1 MFPVVI
7 STYSPFN
14 TPEKTAYLERI
25 PMTDAPQES
34 SHSKYPVLTIVAASE
49 VRRSIASFLVE
60 QKMTVLEAENGAHGL
75 TLFRRNKPAMVLL
88 DLQIPDGAVA
98 EVLPTI
104 VRESP
109 ETPLLVISDQE
120 NIEEIVRALQLGAW
134 DFIPKPA
141 DNPALLRHYIDKA
154 RERAELLRLSQQHQ
168 AQLETEVKQR
178 TTQLEQRLQERE
190 NAFLALTTKIGD
202 HSRQEEETNPLEHTF
217 LQTIIDGVPEPAQLI
232 DPDKRVMLMNQAA
245 RDLLPAGLRES
256 KKPLLCH
263 QTAPYFNAHCSEDLH
278 QCPLAEVKKTGQPVT
293 IVRTR
298 PGEDD
303 EELVCEIRTSPLWNQ
318 DGTLH
323 GILEIF
329 RDFSSDETTKAE
341 LRDHESRLYYLSQH
355 DPLTNLP
362 NRMLFQDR
370 LQMLMAKAQRHKN
383 LVAVLFLDLDRFKKI
398 NETLGHEAGDKVLQE
413 IAGRLQGC
421 LRRSDTVAR
430 LSGDEFGI
438 ILDDIKDSKYV
449 TVVTRNIMEALAKP
463 FLVEEFELVVSTSI
477 GISLYPEDSIDND
490 GLMQCADSAMFRAK
504 ESGRN
509 NYQFYTAGTNTRAF
523 EFLLLENGLRK
534 ALELDELTLY
544 YQPQFDTAANRLIG
558 AEALI
563 RWHHPEKGLIA
574 PGNFIPLAEE
584 TGLIEPIGEWV
595 MRTACA
601 QNKAWQE
608 QGFPPITMAVNVSG
622 RQFRQPDFY
631 GLVTDILAESGLD
644 PRFLELELTESI
656 IVQDVEKNIRIL
668 DRIAGMGIQIAI
680 DDFGT
685 GYSSLSY
692 LRLFPI
698 TRLKIDRSFIKQIH
712 TNPSDAVIVSSIIA
726 LARNMD
732 LQTTAEGVE
741 LEAQLALLHKQ
752 GCFNIQGFLFGKP
765 VPAEEFTRFFGQDRP
780 AP

>member
-1 MFPVVI
+1 MSDP
-7 STYSPFN
+7 SQKPC
-14 TPEKTAYLERI
+14 R
-25 PMTDAPQES
+25 
-34 SHSKYPVLTIVAASE
+34 SKYTILAVVAPGA
-49 VRRSIASFLVE
+49 VRRSITSLLVSRDFS
-60 QKMTVLEAENGAHGL
+60 VLEAENISQYDGIMRKNRPDL
-75 TLFRRNKPAMVLL
+75 VLL
-88 DLQIPDGAVA
+88 DLQITDGDPLEMVQAVTRRS
-98 EVLPTI
+98 L
-104 VRESP
+104 
-109 ETPLLVISDQE
+109 ETPLLVLSDQE
-120 NIEEIVRALQLGAW
+120 HSADAVQALDLGAW
-134 DFIPKPA
+134 GLVAKSA
-141 DNPALLRHYIDKA
+141 DSPALLLHAIDKA
-154 RERAELLRLSQQHQ
+154 RERVELLHLSQQYQ
-168 AQLETEVKQR
+168 TRLAAEVKKR
-178 TTQLEQRLQERE
+178 TIELEQRLDQRE
-190 NAFLALTTKIGD
+190 KACPDPAAAPADNHGPEQKSSSLD
-202 HSRQEEETNPLEHTF
+202 HQF
-217 LQTIIDGVPEPAQLI
+217 LQTIINGMIEPAQLI
-232 DPDKRVMLMNQAA
+232 DLDKRVLLMNQAA
-245 RDLLPAGLRES
+245 RDQLPAELRDQEE
-256 KKPLLCH
+256 LYCY
-263 QTAPYFNAHCSEDLH
+263 QTVPHFSASCSENMH
-278 QCPLAEVKKTGQPVT
+278 QCPLEGIRKTGQPVT
-293 IVRTR
+293 IVRTQ
-298 PGEDD
+298 PGDNG
-303 EELVCEIRTSPLWNQ
+303 EEQVCEIKASPLWSE
-318 DGTLH
+318 DGTLR
-323 GILEIF
+323 GCLEIF
-329 RDFSSDETTKAE
+329 RDQSADEKAKIK
-341 LRDHESRLYYLSQH
+341 LRDDESRLYYLSQH

-463 FLVEEFELVVSTSI
+463 FLVEGFELVVSTSI
-477 GISLYPEDSIDND
+477 GISLYPEDSIDSD

-558 AEALI
+558 AEALV
-563 RWHHPEKGLIA
+563 RWHHPKKGLLA

-608 QGFPPITMAVNVSG
+608 QGLPPITMAVNVSG

-631 GLVTDILAESGLD
+631 GLVTGILAESGLE

-656 IVQDVEKNIRIL
+656 IVQDVEKNISIL
-668 DRIAGMGIQIAI
+668 DRIAEMGIQIAI

-698 TRLKIDRSFIKQIH
+698 TRLKIDRSFISQIH
-712 TNPSDAVIVSSIIA
+712 TNPGDAVIVSSIIA
-726 LARNMD
+726 LARNMN
-732 LQTTAEGVE
+732 LHTTAEGVE
-741 LEAQLALLHKQ
+741 LQAQLALLHKQ

-765 VPAEEFTRFFGQDRP
+765 LPAEEFVRFFGRDRSLS
-780 AP
+780 

>member
-1 MFPVVI
+1 
-7 STYSPFN
+7 
-14 TPEKTAYLERI
+14 
-25 PMTDAPQES
+25 MTDPSQTSCRSSYTVLAVVAPG
-34 SHSKYPVLTIVAASE
+34 KTRL
-49 VRRSIASFLVE
+49 SITSLLVSRNFS
-60 QKMTVLEAENGAHGL
+60 VLEAENSSQYAGIME
-75 TLFRRNKPAMVLL
+75 TNKPDLVLL
-88 DLQIPDGAVA
+88 DLQLPGADPL
-98 EVLPTI
+98 EM
-104 VRESP
+104 VRTLTRDSLQ
-109 ETPLLVISDQE
+109 TPLLVLSDQE
-120 NIEEIVRALQLGAW
+120 HIADALQALRLGAW
-134 DFIPKPA
+134 DLVARSVA
-141 DNPALLRHYIDKA
+141 DSPALLLHAIDKA
-154 RERAELLRLSQQHQ
+154 RERAELLRLSQRYQ
-168 AQLETEVKQR
+168 A
-178 TTQLEQRLQERE
+178 RL
-190 NAFLALTTKIGD
+190 D
-202 HSRQEEETNPLEHTF
+202 EEEKKQGKKKTGPDLATTPADNSGPEENTAPLDHHF
-217 LQTIIDGVPEPAQLI
+217 LQTIIDGLIEPAQLI
-232 DPDKRVMLMNQAA
+232 DLNKKVLMMNQAA
-245 RDLLPAGLRES
+245 RDLLSAE
-256 KKPLLCH
+256 LLEQEELYCY
-263 QTAPYFNAHCSEDLH
+263 QTVPRFSASCSENMH
-278 QCPLAEVKKTGQPVT
+278 QCPLEDVKKTGRPVT
-293 IVRTR
+293 IVQTR
-298 PGEDD
+298 PGDNG
-303 EELVCEIRTSPLWNQ
+303 EENVCEIKASPLWNEE
-318 DGTLH
+318 GTLS
-323 GILEIF
+323 GCLEIF
-329 RDFSSDETTKAE
+329 RNQSADETARTE
-341 LRDHESRLYYLSQH
+341 LRNDESRLYYLSQH

-398 NETLGHEAGDKVLQE
+398 NETLGHEAGDKVLRE

-449 TVVTRNIMEALAKP
+449 TVVTRNIMAALAKP
-463 FLVEEFELVVSTSI
+463 FLIEKFELVVSTSI
-477 GISLYPEDSIDND
+477 GISLYPEDSVDSD

-544 YQPQFDTAANRLIG
+544 YQPQFDTAANRLMG
-558 AEALI
+558 AEALV
-563 RWHHPEKGLIA
+563 RWHHPEKGLLA

-622 RQFRQPDFY
+622 RQFRQRDFY
-631 GLVTDILAESGLD
+631 GLVTDILARSGLD

-668 DRIAGMGIQIAI
+668 NKIADMGIQIAI

-712 TNPSDAVIVSSIIA
+712 TNPNDAVIVSSIIA
-726 LARNMD
+726 LARNMN
-732 LQTTAEGVE
+732 LHTTAEGVE

-752 GCFNIQGFLFGKP
+752 DCFNIQGFLFGKP
-765 VPAEEFTRFFGQDRP
+765 LPAREFVRFFGQGQPTPRI
-780 AP
+780 ARST